1 MSNRCICLGV
11 LLAAFIG
18 PGAAQIGRYPGSRN
32 PGGTPPT
39 FPGGKGKPGQ
49 TRKDKSDELLPTF
62 NGTLKSISSTQ
73 LLLET
78 DDSNTV
84 QFHCSKKTRFYDGG
98 KKVKASALKP
108 GDTLAVEAKRAPD
121 DSLDAVNVRV
131 ERPKS

>member
-1 MSNRCICLGV
+1 MSNRWLCLTV

-18 PGAAQIGRYPGSRN
+18 PGAAQIGRYPGGRS
-32 PGGTPPT
+32 PGRTPPT
-39 FPGGKGKPGQ
+39 FPGGKQPQ
-49 TRKDKSDELLPTF
+49 SRKQKSDELLPTF
-62 NGTLKSISSTQ
+62 NGTLKSISGNQ

-84 QFHCSKKTRFYDGG
+84 QFHCSKKTGFYDGG

-108 GDTLAVEAKRAPD
+108 GDTIAVEAKRAPD
-121 DSLDAVNVRV
+121 DSLDAVNVRR